1 MWAHFEFTRN
11 ITPRILPKK
20 IEDLMNLKPLILALT
35 AIFNGRIQSSQGFSR
50 FAPTSGAA
58 LTWPL
63 WSLCFGGEI
72 ALRAIVPL

>member
-1 MWAHFEFTRN
+1 
-11 ITPRILPKK
+11 
-20 IEDLMNLKPLILALT
+20 MNVKPLILALT

-63 WSLCFGGEI
+63 WSLCFG
-72 ALRAIVPL
+72 ARSPCVQSFLSS